1 MIFDF
6 SAEAAKQLDHWRRSD
21 PAKVKRIKAI
31 MQAIE
36 LGPFEG
42 IAKPEPMKHQL
53 AGWWSRRIDHEHR
66 FVYRI
71 EGDRCKVL
79 SCRFH
84 Y

>member
-6 SAEAAKQLDHWRRSD
+6 SAEAAKHLEFWRRSD
-21 PAKVKRIKAI
+21 PSKLKRIKAI

-36 LGPFEG
+36 VDPFKG
-42 IAKPEPMKHQL
+42 MGKPEPLKHQL
-53 AGWWSRRIDHEHR
+53 AGWWSRRIDQTHR